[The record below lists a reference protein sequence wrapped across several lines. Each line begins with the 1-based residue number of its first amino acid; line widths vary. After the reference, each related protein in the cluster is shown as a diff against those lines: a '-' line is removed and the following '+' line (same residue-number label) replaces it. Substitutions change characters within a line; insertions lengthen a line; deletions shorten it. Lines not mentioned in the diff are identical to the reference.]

1 MRRYKKVKKVT
12 IFAMLISILLLGLTG
27 VVFAQENI
35 IKIGFFDVLTGAE
48 AFNGQHDRDGVLLT
62 VDMINKAGGILG
74 KKIEVVVYDD
84 RGDQLEAVNAVK
96 RLIYEDK
103 VVAIIGCNSSGR
115 NIAVAPVAEEGKVP
129 IISVIAT
136 NPRVTVPEE
145 GKLMKYTFR
154 VCFIDSYTGEVSAKF
169 AMRDLG
175 AKKAAILYEI
185 SSDYSTGVRDWFT
198 QAWLKIGGEIVA
210 DEAFK
215 AGDVD
220 FRPQLT
226 HIKGANPDVILMPF
240 MFPQVALCAKQA
252 RDLGITTTMLGGD
265 GWDSPVLLEMAGPA
279 VEGSYFIT
287 HGNKDAP
294 IVQDF
299 RKAFKEKFNKDIMIN
314 SILAHDAMI
323 MLQAAIEKAGS
334 TDPVAIR
341 DALESLQGVVVYTGT
356 INVDPKT
363 HNPVGKAACVNK
375 VENNEF
381 VFVKQFDPM
390 K

>member
-1 MRRYKKVKKVT
+1 MKKVI
-12 IFAMLISILLLGLTG
+12 IFAMLISILLVGSTRI
-27 VVFAQENI
+27 VSAQENI

-48 AFNGQHDRDGVLLT
+48 AFNGQHDRDGVLFT
-62 VDMINKAGGILG
+62 VDLINQAGGILG

-84 RGDQLEAVNAVK
+84 RGDQLEAVNVVK

-103 VVAIIGCNSSGR
+103 VSAIIGCNSSGR

-129 IISVIAT
+129 IISIIAT

-154 VCFIDSYTGEVSAKF
+154 VCFIDPYTGEVSAKF
-169 AMRDLG
+169 AMSDLG

-185 SSDYSTGVRDWFT
+185 SSDYSTGVRDYFT
-198 QAWLKIGGEIVA
+198 QSWTKMGGEIVA

-215 AGDVD
+215 TGDVD

-226 HIKGANPDVILMPF
+226 RIKGANPDVILMPF

-287 HGNKDAP
+287 HGSKDAP
-294 IVQDF
+294 NVQDF
-299 RKAFKEKFNKDIMIN
+299 RKAFNEKFNKDIMIN
-314 SILAHDAMI
+314 TILAHDAVI
-323 MLQAAIEKAGS
+323 MLQTAIEKAGS
-334 TDPVAIR
+334 TNSVAIR
-341 DALESLQGVVVYTGT
+341 DALESLQGLEVFTGT

-363 HNPVGKAACVNK
+363 HNPTGKAASVNK
-375 VENNEF
+375 IENNEF
-381 VFVKQFDPM
+381 VFFMQFDPM